1 MAGPNEIRLGPG
13 LGNGENLTMR
23 FTIHGLA
30 WATWSKYFL
39 SGDLDYAML
48 LIGPPRNSVVNDYAD
63 GQPA

>member
-1 MAGPNEIRLGPG
+1 
-13 LGNGENLTMR
+13 MR
-23 FTIHGLA
+23 FTIHSLK

-48 LIGPPRNSVVNDYAD
+48 LIGPPGNSVVNDYAD